1 MTQPAARR
9 FLDTRVIRAVTPL
22 ALALL
27 LLVVI
32 SGVFIYPFLISTAT
46 LGSSELSTLAGKLLI
61 TALAAFIGALVPAMI
76 CSFAKEDF
84 SILLTL
90 IYSLTAA
97 VMCSWLAM
105 LLQRILIGDIGGFAG
120 AVLNLTLSALVGS
133 VLSVVPALLATGVCI
148 LRRIIVNLIAQ
159 RAR

>member
-46 LGSSELSTLAGKLLI
+46 LGSSELSALAGKLLI